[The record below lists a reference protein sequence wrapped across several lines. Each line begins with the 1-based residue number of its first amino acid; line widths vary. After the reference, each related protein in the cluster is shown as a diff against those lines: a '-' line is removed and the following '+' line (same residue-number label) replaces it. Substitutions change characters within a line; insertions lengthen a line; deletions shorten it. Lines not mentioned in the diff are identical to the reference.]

1 MMKTSRRIQT
11 SAIPVNTIGRLS
23 LYRRLL
29 QEQIAGGGRQIYSH
43 QLARLA
49 VTTAAQVRR
58 DLMTIGFGGS
68 PRRGYAMLDLVEAI
82 NAVLARSV
90 ETAVALV
97 GVGNLGRAL
106 LAYYANRQPVRFAA
120 AFDRAPEKTGRVLHG
135 CRCYPPEQM
144 ASVIAQEGIHVG
156 VIAVPASEAQ
166 SVADL
171 LVFAGVRGILNFAP
185 VRLHLPA
192 GMYVENVD
200 LMMALD
206 KVAYYAHD
214 TGPSRPAPEQSDM
227 R

>member
-1 MMKTSRRIQT
+1 MPRPLPRRQAAT
-11 SAIPVNTIGRLS
+11 LPGNTIGRLS

-29 QEQIAGGGRQIYSH
+29 QEQLTTGARQIYSH
-43 QLARLA
+43 QIARLA

-68 PRRGYAMLDLVEAI
+68 PRRGYAIPELVDAI

-97 GVGNLGRAL
+97 GVGNLGRAI

-135 CRCYPPEQM
+135 CRCHPIEEM
-144 ASVIAQEGIHVG
+144 AGVIAREGIHVG
-156 VIAVPASEAQ
+156 VIAVPAAEAQ

-185 VRLHLPA
+185 IRLHVPPGL
-192 GMYVENVD
+192 YVENVD

-206 KVAYYAHD
+206 KVAYYAHEL
-214 TGPSRPAPEQSDM
+214 RA
-227 R
+227 